1 MRSQMIGWLLRSALL
16 LSGALLLGHS
26 PAVWAHGG
34 VQGAE
39 TMPDTSTASGPA
51 ITIMRSA
58 SCGCCTKWGEHIAA
72 AGFAITDVVTEEM
85 DRVKQQHAI
94 PDELA
99 SCHTAVVE
107 GYVIEGH
114 VPASSIQRLLKE
126 RPSIKGLTAP
136 GMPMGSPGMD
146 GPGITPEAFEV
157 LAISA
162 DGGTSVFD
170 HYSP

>member
-1 MRSQMIGWLLRSALL
+1 MRSRVIAWLLRSALL
-16 LSGALLLGHS
+16 LSGALLLGNS
-26 PAVWAHGG
+26 TAVWAHGG
-34 VQGAE
+34 VQG
-39 TMPDTSTASGPA
+39 TDVMPDTSSANGPA

-58 SCGCCTKWGEHIAA
+58 SCGCCTRWGEHIAA

-85 DRVKQQHAI
+85 DRVKQQHGI

-114 VPASSIQRLLKE
+114 VPASSIQRLLRE
-126 RPSIKGLTAP
+126 RPAIKGLTAP

-146 GPGITPEAFEV
+146 GPGITPESFDV
-157 LAISA
+157 LAIGT
-162 DGGTSVFD
+162 DGKTRVFD
-170 HYSP
+170 RYTP

>member
-1 MRSQMIGWLLRSALL
+1 MRSRVIAWLLRSALL
-16 LSGALLLGHS
+16 LSGALLLGNS
-26 PAVWAHGG
+26 TAVWAHGG
-34 VQGAE
+34 VQGME
-39 TMPDTSTASGPA
+39 VMPDTSSANGPA

-58 SCGCCTKWGEHIAA
+58 SCGCCTRWGEHIAA

-85 DRVKQQHAI
+85 DRVKQQHGI

-114 VPASSIQRLLKE
+114 VPASSIQRLLRE
-126 RPSIKGLTAP
+126 RPAIKGLTAP

-146 GPGITPEAFEV
+146 GPGITPESFDV
-157 LAISA
+157 LAIGT
-162 DGGTSVFD
+162 DGKTRVFD
-170 HYSP
+170 RYTP